1 MFSGAIR
8 PSKRLRVGV
17 TLFACALAGCNR
29 FHYRQQADTDVAGL
43 VEEKSYDPRWAR
55 EPGFSVDMDPRSRF
69 YEPYV
74 QECPPMPPDDPDS
87 HQLMHCIYGKTG
99 WKRWHDNG
107 DRPELESPS
116 WRESLSSYT
125 RPGKDGAILLGLDDA
140 VRIGLINSSTY
151 QQQIE
156 TLYLSA
162 LDVSSERF
170 AFDTQFFGGVDGTY
184 QHLGD
189 KRAGGEANS
198 FTLGRTAPFSSFNI
212 AKRAATA
219 GTLLV
224 GFANS
229 FVWQFAG
236 NDSDNATTLLNFS
249 LVQPLLRN
257 GGRVIGLERLTL
269 AERVLLANVRA
280 FEQYRQGFYTN
291 VAIGNL
297 GVQGPQRRGGFSG
310 DSGLSGFTGL
320 GTTGFSGVGDAN
332 LGRGGIDGGGG
343 GGSAG
348 AVIGLAGG
356 GAGNVGGFI
365 GQLQRLQ
372 QIRNNEDSL
381 NLQLRTL
388 ALLEANLDAG
398 LIDIAQVDQFR
409 QSIET
414 QRATLLQNRNG
425 LQSQLDTFK
434 VLLGLPPN
442 VELDLDDSL
451 IRRFQLIDRQVTD
464 MQNDVSEFIRR
475 IGDLPADPDLPA
487 LQEALSM
494 FEEFHSRSVTLFT
507 LTRQDLDQ
515 LDRAAKVRQDTLAP
529 DARADFERDR
539 QRLSENLIE
548 VRDRFEKMRDT
559 LSGLKNGLTPDTRRK
574 TADQFVA
581 LLVDL
586 QDVLGELSLIQARA
600 RLEQVSVTAIDLDAA
615 LALEIARSNRLDWMN
630 NRSALVDTW
639 RLIEFNANRLESNF
653 SIFFDGDVSTLGNNP
668 LAFRGPT
675 GRLRAGFQ
683 FDPPLTR
690 LIERNNFRAQLI
702 SYQQARRQ
710 LVIFEDSINTQMRN
724 HVRNLNQ
731 HRLNLEIQRRAVA
744 IAIRRVDQTREA
756 LNKPVPPADP
766 GAAQAQFG
774 PTAAQNLLSAVSALS
789 DAQNNFMSVWLA
801 YESTRMQL
809 MRDLGVM
816 QINDHGLWIDEPFD
830 VIKARVCPD
839 QFPMPP
845 DVPAQWLQQVA
856 PEPAPPKP
864 AAAPTASKGIAS
876 NSQNRRDDSRNRPSV
891 RPPFQ
896 GREELL
902 KSKLISR
909 QHN

>member
-1 MFSGAIR
+1 MFAS
-8 PSKRLRVGV
+8 SKSWWKSAGGWMVLA
-17 TLFACALAGCNR
+17 ACAVSGCNR
-29 FHYRQQADTDVAGL
+29 AHYRQQADEEVACL
-43 VEEKSYDPRWAR
+43 VEEKSYDPRWAQ
-55 EPGFSVDMDPRSRF
+55 EPGFTVDMDPRSRF
-69 YEPYV
+69 YEPYM

-99 WKRWHDNG
+99 WKHWHDNG
-107 DRPELESPS
+107 DRPELENPS
-116 WRESLSSYT
+116 WRESLLSYT
-125 RPGKDGAILLGLDDA
+125 RPGKDGAIRLGLDDA
-140 VRIGLINSSTY
+140 VRIGLINASTY
-151 QQQIE
+151 QQQFE

-170 AFDTQFFGGVDGTY
+170 AFDVQFFGGVDGTY
-184 QHLGD
+184 QHSGSQVPGS
-189 KRAGGEANS
+189 RSGETNE
-198 FTLGRTAPFSSFNI
+198 FTLGRTSPLGASFNMKKHT
-212 AKRAATA
+212 ASAADF
-219 GTLLV
+219 LV

-229 FVWQFAG
+229 FVWQFTG
-236 NDSDNATTLLNFS
+236 DDTDNTTTLLNFS
-249 LVQPLLRN
+249 LIQPLLRN
-257 GGRVIGLERLTL
+257 GGRVFGLERLTL
-269 AERVLLANVRA
+269 AERILLANLRA
-280 FEQYRQGFYTN
+280 FQQYRQGFYTN

-310 DSGLSGFTGL
+310 DSGLSGFTGQ

-332 LGRGGIDGGGG
+332 LGRGGIDQGGG

-434 VLLGLPPN
+434 VQLGLPPS
-442 VELDLDDSL
+442 VEIELDDSL
-451 IRRFQLIDRQVTD
+451 IRKFQLIDRQITD
-464 MQNDVSEFIRR
+464 IQNEMSDFIRR
-475 IGDLPADPDLPA
+475 FGDLPVEPPVETIQEGFATLEDMRSRTVA
-487 LQEALSM
+487 L
-494 FEEFHSRSVTLFT
+494 FD

-515 LDRAAKVRQDTLAP
+515 LDRAAKARQAEMSP
-529 DARADFERDR
+529 DERNIFVQDR
-539 QRLSENLIE
+539 QRLTDGLNE
-548 VRDRFEKMRDT
+548 VRERFDKTGVT
-559 LSGLKNGLTPDTRRK
+559 LSGLKEGLTPDTRRK
-574 TADQFVA
+574 TGDQFVA
-581 LLVDL
+581 LLVEL
-586 QDVLGELSLIQARA
+586 QDLLGELSLVQARA
-600 RLEQVSVTAIDLDAA
+600 RLEQVLVTAIDLEAP

-630 NRSALVDTW
+630 NRAALVDTW
-639 RLIEFNANRLESNF
+639 RLIEFNANKLESNF
-653 SIFFDGDVSTLGNNP
+653 SILFDGDLRTISDNP
-668 LAFRGPT
+668 LAFRAPT

-690 LIERNNFRAQLI
+690 LVERNNFRAQLI
-702 SYQQARRQ
+702 SYQQSRRQ
-710 LVIFEDSINTQMRN
+710 LVTFEDSINTQMRN
-724 HVRNLNQ
+724 HIRNLNQ

-756 LNKPVPPADP
+756 LNKPVPPSEP
-766 GAAQAQFG
+766 GAPASQFG

-816 QINDHGLWIDEPFD
+816 QIDDHGLWIDEPFD
-830 VIKARVCPD
+830 VIKHRVCPD
-839 QFPMPP
+839 LYPLPP
-845 DVPAQWLQQVA
+845 DVPPQWLQQVP
-856 PEPAPPKP
+856 PEPAPPEPATQGSSP
-864 AAAPTASKGIAS
+864 AAAGSM
-876 NSQNRRDDSRNRPSV
+876 
-891 RPPFQ
+891 
-896 GREELL
+896 
-902 KSKLISR
+902 
-909 QHN
+909 